1 MLRSSR
7 TLLAGLMIGFIFSG
21 VLLLVISKPRGRP
34 IELLPPPTPESL
46 RVHVAGAVTEP
57 GVYILPMEAIVSQA
71 IEAAG
76 GPLEEAILDLVNM
89 AATLEDGQQIYIPVE
104 GDTPSETYPPSPI
117 LAPASIERINI
128 NSASAAKLEK
138 LPGIGPSLAKKIVE
152 FRETHG
158 PFVKIEDLLN
168 VSGIGPT
175 KLEGIKDLIT
185 IR

>member
-1 MLRSSR
+1 
-7 TLLAGLMIGFIFSG
+7 MIGLIFSG
-21 VLLLVISKPRGRP
+21 ILLLVISEPRGQP

-57 GVYILPMEAIVSQA
+57 GVYLLPMEAIVSQA

-76 GPLEEAILDLVNM
+76 GPLEEAILDMVNM
-89 AATLEDGQQIYIPVE
+89 AAPLENGQQVFVPVQ
-104 GDTPSETYPPSPI
+104 GDTSSETYPSVPI
-117 LAPASIERINI
+117 FVPASVEKINI
-128 NSASAAKLEK
+128 NTAPAAKLES

-158 PFVKIEDLLN
+158 PFLRIEDLLN
-168 VSGIGPT
+168 VSGIGPA
-175 KLEGIKDLIT
+175 KLEGIKDQIT

>member
-21 VLLLVISKPRGRP
+21 VLLLVVSKPRGRP
-34 IELLPPPTPESL
+34 IELLQPPTPESL

-57 GVYILPMEAIVSQA
+57 GVYLLPMDAIVAQA

-76 GPLEEAILDLVNM
+76 GPLEEAILDMINM
-89 AATLEDGQQIYIPVE
+89 ASLLENGQQIFVPVKS
-104 GDTPSETYPPSPI
+104 DTSSETYPSIPMFV
-117 LAPASIERINI
+117 PASVEKINI
-128 NSASAAKLEK
+128 NTASAAKLES

-152 FRETHG
+152 FREAHG
-158 PFVKIEDLLN
+158 PFVTIEDLLN
-168 VSGIGPT
+168 VSGIGQA
-175 KLEGIKDLIT
+175 KLEGIRDLIT